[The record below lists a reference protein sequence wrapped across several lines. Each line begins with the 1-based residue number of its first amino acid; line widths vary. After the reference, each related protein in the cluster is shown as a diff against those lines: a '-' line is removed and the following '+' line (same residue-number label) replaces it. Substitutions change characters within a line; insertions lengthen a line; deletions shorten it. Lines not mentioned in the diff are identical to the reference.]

1 MIRPLLVLSLALFAT
16 DARAVEAAQANPEA
30 SGCPKSEAAPEKAPA
45 IETTGAAARP
55 GTPAPVR
62 PRSTTA
68 RGTPRWHS
76 LLPGMIR

>member
-1 MIRPLLVLSLALFAT
+1 MIRPLLVLSLALFTA
-16 DARAVEAAQANPEA
+16 DAIAAEAAQANPEA
-30 SGCPKSEAAPEKAPA
+30 GGCPKSEAAPEKAPTT
-45 IETTGAAARP
+45 ETSGTTASP

>member
-1 MIRPLLVLSLALFAT
+1 MIRPLLVLSFALFAA
-16 DARAVEAAQANPEA
+16 DAIAAEAAQANPET
-30 SGCPKSEAAPEKAPA
+30 SGCPKSEVAPEKAPA
-45 IETTGAAARP
+45 NETSGTTARP

-62 PRSTTA
+62 PRSTTV